1 VRSSGLKVL
10 MGPKMLDTGHTAH
23 IQTNFDQKED
33 GFTVLIR
40 WCGVAIILAHLFAGR
55 FGGLVTQSVHPTII
69 AIYLFILF
77 LAFGL
82 PALEKTGRGRLIEL
96 SKLVTASLPVF
107 YVYYRPTLLIGEFP
121 YLNPLTSFDWILAT
135 IAMVGIVLASLP
147 LARGFLSTAFAPPG
161 EPVQVGGQRALV
173 GRLGALLRWFAV
185 AVILYHLVAAAVGAP
200 EVMKFRPT
208 HVAMYVSMIFLVY
221 GITKD
226 RQTDHIPWYDWALFM
241 LSWIP
246 VLYIYGNYNYVVE
259 RYPYITDLTPIDWVV
274 AIIAIT
280 LAMESCRRAI
290 GITLVALLAIFLVH
304 GLFGPYFPG
313 PLNQA
318 AVSPMRFVDHLFLTT
333 QGLYGSITGISATY
347 VLMFVLLG
355 AVLEQAR
362 GGDLFMNLAAG
373 LMGKQPGGPG
383 KAAVLASGLFGSISG
398 AAVANVYATGTFTI
412 PLMIK
417 TGFKPRFAAA
427 VEAVAS
433 ASGQLVPP
441 IMGSAAF
448 LIADFTGTPY
458 IEVAKAAALPAF
470 LYLFAVYF
478 MVHLETKKFGLP
490 SMELDLVRKARREV
504 RLDIHMMLVLVIVVI
519 LLVDR
524 TTPFY
529 AAFAGVICT
538 VLVSFLRS
546 RTQLTLHGVLY
557 AFEVGARRIAPIAA
571 ALFIA
576 ALVVGTIELS
586 GLGLRFTSI
595 LINITGGNLLLTLLL
610 VMVSCIIL
618 GMGLPTSA
626 AYMIVAIFGAP
637 ALIKLG
643 IEPLAAHFFVFYY
656 AIISAITPPVAVA
669 AYAAAT
675 IAGTPLQK
683 TGLTAMKLGAAVYL
697 VPFVMVYSPALLSVG
712 GVGEIIQAFV
722 TGVVGVVA
730 LATAVQ
736 GFLIISL
743 TIPERVLAALAAASL
758 LHGDWRTDTVGAA
771 ILALIVITQMYRS
784 KHDRSVG

>member
-1 VRSSGLKVL
+1 
-10 MGPKMLDTGHTAH
+10 
-23 IQTNFDQKED
+23 
-33 GFTVLIR
+33 
-40 WCGVAIILAHLFAGR
+40 
-55 FGGLVTQSVHPTII
+55 
-69 AIYLFILF
+69 
-77 LAFGL
+77 
-82 PALEKTGRGRLIEL
+82 
-96 SKLVTASLPVF
+96 
-107 YVYYRPTLLIGEFP
+107 
-121 YLNPLTSFDWILAT
+121 
-135 IAMVGIVLASLP
+135 
-147 LARGFLSTAFAPPG
+147 
-161 EPVQVGGQRALV
+161 
-173 GRLGALLRWFAV
+173 
-185 AVILYHLVAAAVGAP
+185 
-200 EVMKFRPT
+200 
-208 HVAMYVSMIFLVY
+208 
-221 GITKD
+221 
-226 RQTDHIPWYDWALFM
+226 
-241 LSWIP
+241 
-246 VLYIYGNYNYVVE
+246 
-259 RYPYITDLTPIDWVV
+259 
-274 AIIAIT
+274 
-280 LAMESCRRAI
+280 
-290 GITLVALLAIFLVH
+290 
-304 GLFGPYFPG
+304 
-313 PLNQA
+313 
-318 AVSPMRFVDHLFLTT
+318 
-333 QGLYGSITGISATY
+333 
-347 VLMFVLLG
+347 
-355 AVLEQAR
+355 
-362 GGDLFMNLAAG
+362 
-373 LMGKQPGGPG
+373 
-383 KAAVLASGLFGSISG
+383 
-398 AAVANVYATGTFTI
+398 
-412 PLMIK
+412 
-417 TGFKPRFAAA
+417 
-427 VEAVAS
+427 
-433 ASGQLVPP
+433 
-441 IMGSAAF
+441 
-448 LIADFTGTPY
+448 
-458 IEVAKAAALPAF
+458 
-470 LYLFAVYF
+470 
-478 MVHLETKKFGLP
+478 
-490 SMELDLVRKARREV
+490 ELDLVRKARREV

-546 RTQLTLHGVLY
+546 RTQLTLHGVLD